1 MLGKLKKV
9 ELRNA
14 WKHEALDFTNWL
26 AKEENLNILSEE
38 IGIPIKLTRTEAPV
52 GGYSVDI
59 LAEEENTGKIIIIE
73 NQLETTDH
81 DHLGKI
87 VTYASGYDAEI
98 IIWVVKDIRE
108 EHQRAIDWLNEH
120 SSENINFFLIKIEL
134 WQIGDS
140 PCAPKFQIISK
151 PNDWAKVIRNTMYSK
166 ELSTTAL
173 QNIEFINQFIIYA
186 KEQNSKLRLGRA
198 QPTTPSYYSIAI
210 GNSNAGIAIKINRK
224 KNIIAADLYF
234 FNKEAYNSIYEDKEA
249 IEKEYGKSL
258 KWDDKPELKG
268 AIISDQI
275 SADMEKEDKWP
286 EYFKWILKVSESY
299 QTIFLK
305 RLKEIKRE

>member
-1 MLGKLKKV
+1 
-9 ELRNA
+9 
-14 WKHEALDFTNWL
+14 
-26 AKEENLNILSEE
+26 
-38 IGIPIKLTRTEAPV
+38 
-52 GGYSVDI
+52 
-59 LAEEENTGKIIIIE
+59 
-73 NQLETTDH
+73 
-81 DHLGKI
+81 
-87 VTYASGYDAEI
+87 
-98 IIWVVKDIRE
+98 
-108 EHQRAIDWLNEH
+108 
-120 SSENINFFLIKIEL
+120 
-134 WQIGDS
+134 
-140 PCAPKFQIISK
+140 
-151 PNDWAKVIRNTMYSK
+151 MYSK